1 MNRQD
6 ARMCLEIIK
15 TLRASHRKRF
25 LLFIFVPMFLFIFS
39 FFCSQRP
46 DPRKIVIEFI
56 KAVASSDSVAVLN
69 YVDFDQ
75 LTKEKL
81 SFLAPEEKERVFNS
95 TKNQLLNNLLG
106 DGTTRVQWENYK
118 KVVANSEIKSD
129 TAEVEVTFMH
139 IKTGVYRYTKMKL
152 YLKDGKWKIFY
163 YED

>member
-1 MNRQD
+1 MNKKR
-6 ARMCLEIIK
+6 LLSFIIA
-15 TLRASHRKRF
+15 L
-25 LLFIFVPMFLFIFS
+25 IFLFIFS

-81 SFLAPEEKERVFNS
+81 SFLAPEEKEKVFNS
-95 TKNQLLNNLLG
+95 TKNQLLNNLLR

-118 KVVANSEIKSD
+118 KVIANSQIEGD

-139 IKTGVYRYTKMKL
+139 TKTGVYRYTKMKL